1 MAENKIRIIIEADAG
16 KYQQAINQAKT
27 ALDGLSDTAT
37 ATGRDLDAAWS
48 TLGLRSAGEIKAEIK
63 RVGDAYNTLKTDG
76 TASARDL
83 AVAHDQ
89 LKSKLKDLGSEYARV
104 GFDGAASA
112 SKVDAAWRD
121 LGLRSAD
128 EIKAEIKRIG
138 EAYKSIRDSGTA
150 SAKDVAAAQEKVR
163 KKIQDLRKE
172 YQRLGSESPQQ
183 IKGVETGVS
192 SLLSVVGQLRNVV
205 AGLVLAETFRR
216 SVREVWNAV
225 DAIDAYE
232 KRIISVAATL
242 TDYNKGSADELKA
255 IYEQNLQYATETY
268 EKVELAAAQFFA
280 SGQELTEAWQILTNK
295 GVVLTS
301 EEDITNLGIIVD
313 KIKLMTQG
321 QTASLQIAQEIRSV
335 MSGQARATDQI
346 AVLLKDK
353 LGPEWD
359 KQLKKAVAE
368 GRALEF
374 VADQFKGML
383 AASEDIQGTIESQ
396 VSTLQTRYDQ
406 IVRSGFKEMHDDVVR
421 SLSRINSLLEK
432 YGQTISTL
440 LSNVYRIAKILSA
453 LRLNPAKG
461 VLEALEWYNNGETQ
475 TEGATTE
482 PIVNNPPLPI
492 DDNSTKK
499 SKKNLDDLLKAAKD
513 WSGAYQLLLADDTDK
528 TLGETATRV
537 SGWKTAYDTIA
548 DASGD
553 RYDAELAALD
563 VARAALYEHWGMR
576 Q

>member
-1 MAENKIRIIIEADAG
+1 
-16 KYQQAINQAKT
+16 
-27 ALDGLSDTAT
+27 
-37 ATGRDLDAAWS
+37 DAAWS

-63 RVGDAYNTLKTDG
+63 RIGDAYKQVKEDG
-76 TASARDL
+76 TASVRDL
-83 AVAHDQ
+83 DAAKD
-89 LKSKLKDLGSEYARV
+89 KLKAKLKELGTEYARV
-104 GFDGAASA
+104 GADGTTSA
-112 SKVDAAWRD
+112 NKIDTAWRD
-121 LGLRSAD
+121 LGLRSTR
-128 EIKAEIKRIG
+128 EIKAEIRKL
-138 EAYKSIRDSGTA
+138 ETSYTTIRESGTA
-150 SAKDVAAAQEKVR
+150 SAKEIAAAQEKL
-163 KKIQDLRKE
+163 KAKIKGLRRE
-172 YQRLGSESPQQ
+172 YQRLGAESPQQ
-183 IKGVETGVS
+183 IKGVESALS
-192 SLLSVVGQLRNVV
+192 SIMSVLGEVRTAV
-205 AGLVLAETFRR
+205 AGLALVETFRR
-216 SVREVWNAV
+216 ATKYLWEAV

-242 TDYNKGSADELKA
+242 TDYNKGSADELKT

-268 EKVELAAAQFFA
+268 EKVELAAARFFA

-368 GRALEF
+368 GRALKF
-374 VADQFKGML
+374 VAEQFQGML

-406 IVRSGFKEMHDDVVR
+406 IVRSGFKEMHDDVVKA
-421 SLSRINSLLEK
+421 LSTINSLLNQ
-432 YGQTISTL
+432 YGDMLGALISKAYKL
-440 LSNVYRIAKILSA
+440 IKILSSG
-453 LRLNPAKG
+453 LTNPFGLLTIPGQEIWKWG
-461 VLEALEWYNNGETQ
+461 VDQVFPNETATNTNDTNGAVQ
-475 TEGATTE
+475 

-513 WSGAYQLLLADDTDK
+513 
-528 TLGETATRV
+528 
-537 SGWKTAYDTIA
+537 
-548 DASGD
+548 
-553 RYDAELAALD
+553 
-563 VARAALYEHWGMR
+563 
-576 Q
+576 